1 MEKYLVLEFRNAGL
15 FRKHRNT
22 KDKMFDM
29 GIRSERKD
37 ALEHIEPI
45 TSQQISNMLHVLFG
59 KRPKPMNRETVY
71 SADEY
76 LIDKAKNSFLKIT
89 SYKNDKNQFFAES
102 IQLKKS
108 VHNAWN
114 PVSYMNWNR
123 VERLLGEELFNEF
136 MLVIKKVFSLNREE
150 TTFNKVKE
158 LILNTKDER
167 LDNIFIELNKNGKKA
182 LYDSI
187 FGVNNQLSSI
197 NMNARTQLTVTS
209 GLDKII
215 RLDGQILVPV
225 DNNDIEILRN
235 NKGCATILDGG
246 LVLIKSVKSANSL
259 DTNGFTLVGDISL
272 EKQ

>member
-225 DNNDIEILRN
+225 DNNDIEIIRN

>member
-136 MLVIKKVFSLNREE
+136 MLVIKEVFNLNREE
-150 TTFNKVKE
+150 TTFNKVSV

-167 LDNIFIELNKNGKKA
+167 LDNIFIELNKNGKKP

-187 FGVNNQLSSI
+187 FGINNEPTNI
-197 NMNARTQLTVTS
+197 NKNARTQLTVTS